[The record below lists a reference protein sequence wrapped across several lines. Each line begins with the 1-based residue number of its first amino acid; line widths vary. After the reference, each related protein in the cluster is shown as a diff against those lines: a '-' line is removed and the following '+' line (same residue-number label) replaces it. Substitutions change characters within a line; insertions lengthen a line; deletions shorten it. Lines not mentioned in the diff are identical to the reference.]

1 MCTDNFG
8 DRLSHTLEN
17 KSLVDKIEKLEAEK
31 KSLIIKE
38 DKYSHYVQ
46 MLILDYLG
54 IAKGKKNTE
63 KAKIYAPLI
72 RRDIKTTTQYFSDL
86 YANKNEKNL
95 EIIIDFFEKAGFP
108 DLVQVVKDDLN
119 RLKKR
124 KH

>member
-1 MCTDNFG
+1 MENFG
-8 DRLSHTLEN
+8 DTISQIIEIKALKDE
-17 KSLVDKIEKLEAEK
+17 IEKIRSENNSKAL
-31 KSLIIKE
+31 KE
-38 DKYSHYVQ
+38 GKYSHFVQ

-54 IAKGKKNTE
+54 IAKGRKNTE

-108 DLVQVVKDDLN
+108 DLVQVVKDDIN